1 MIAKIKKQFDG
12 IKFLKKI
19 VIFCI
24 SFITIYTVVAIVFQ
38 AVTGDALSDTLTER
52 VFTTL
57 IGELC
62 ITGLI
67 KIVENVIEKFKKDGG
82 EIEESTE
89 PFVYDNFSDEFNE
102 NPNIIFD
109 SGDE

>member
-1 MIAKIKKQFDG
+1 MIAKIKSTFDS
-12 IKFLKKI
+12 IKFIKKV

-24 SFITIYTVVAIVFQ
+24 SFITIYTIVAIIFQ

-62 ITGLI
+62 ITGVI
-67 KIVENVIEKFKKDGG
+67 KIVEGISDKFGKNDTDSDDDEETYVDMFEDIE
-82 EIEESTE
+82 
-89 PFVYDNFSDEFNE
+89 SDE
-102 NPNIIFD
+102 
-109 SGDE
+109 